1 MKVNEIKDCLNALD
15 IKVTESQLMDIENNK
30 GLYREIL
37 EFLSEMCVGV
47 TKEELA
53 QPAFNG
59 LQVFNNYELHDESIP
74 TLNAFRAV
82 SKMMD
87 ICGIP
92 DFSVKDYMMPNAKR
106 FRRQL
111 SGIIN
116 YAKFREERFTL
127 LVDVS
132 KDRERLIDTL
142 NQKRAE
148 QEKLRAYISQVKA
161 EAAAAREE
169 EAIAAVEDDILSSE
183 REITTLNTQQADI
196 REEIAG
202 LKGFNN
208 QLKDGITARSS
219 QLEQALSHKAKLSG
233 QIVTSP
239 ARYKQHIVDVGQ
251 GACIGIGTLR
261 VCVCM
266 CVYVCACVRVCVCV
280 LRLC

>member
-15 IKVTESQLMDIENNK
+15 IKVTEAQLMDIENNK

-59 LQVFNNYELHDESIP
+59 LQVFNNYELHEESVPI
-74 TLNAFRAV
+74 LNAYRAV
-82 SKMMD
+82 SKMMN

-92 DFSVKDYMMPNAKR
+92 DFSIKDCMAPNAKR

-116 YAKFREERFTL
+116 YAKFREERFAL

-132 KDRERLIDTL
+132 KDREQLIDSL

-148 QEKLRAYISQVKA
+148 QEKLQTYISQVKA
-161 EAAAAREE
+161 EVAAAKEE
-169 EAIAAVEDDILSSE
+169 EAIAAVEADIHASE
-183 REITTLNTQQADI
+183 REITALNTQQADI

-219 QLEQALSHKAKLSG
+219 QLEHALAQKTRLSG
-233 QIVTSP
+233 QIVASP

-251 GACIGIGTLR
+251 GECVCANICKYMQMCAN
-261 VCVCM
+261 VCVW
-266 CVYVCACVRVCVCV
+266 CADAVPAA
-280 LRLC
+280 